1 MRGDTRNFPC
11 RPARVSSLEPRSE
24 HLLGNLALEHRS
36 LRKFG
41 GIGRRGTAAWN
52 YPQISRI
59 YLASYS
65 EKS

>member
-1 MRGDTRNFPC
+1 VEEIVDL
-11 RPARVSSLEPRSE
+11 ARSAKHWRQKHDAAAVRLRELEYMIREQLRS
-24 HLLGNLALEHRS
+24 
-36 LRKFG
+36 
-41 GIGRRGTAAWN
+41 RRAWN